1 MGMLA
6 GLPRRSAA
14 TGFVFLV
21 GIPTMVAASGDA
33 VLELW
38 LAGGLGNEAWDE
50 VALSFAAATATGFVV
65 VKWLLGYIRNHR
77 YTGFAVY
84 RIILGAALLL
94 FMPAG
99 S

>member
-1 MGMLA
+1 M
-6 GLPRRSAA
+6 
-14 TGFVFLV
+14 
-21 GIPTMVAASGDA
+21 
-33 VLELW
+33 
-38 LAGGLGNEAWDE
+38 
-50 VALSFAAATATGFVV
+50 